1 MSNYLPVLTSL
12 TENSTELPVSA
23 ERVENYVLLLILLC
37 VFAGGTLILL
47 SLLSLLCHRCC
58 VGGRRYS
65 RASDDPEKTNTTYVE
80 DSLPTQ
86 DITIQLDESDALSAS
101 SCHDEETDRFMSTC
115 STGRR
120 VSFNESALY
129 KKESQTQNKGRRY
142 TLTNGDFHHLKKA
155 RLTHLHLAPPP
166 STPKI
171 LTIMECESTEI
182 SSLNVNKPP
191 ASKLPLYQCSER
203 AVPTWLGQ
211 SSSGA
216 LPGDTHHYILLDPRL
231 SHSPPILCP
240 PTPSSRTAEAIGDG
254 EWVRMEGERERGV
267 RGVRGTFLV
276 PGHQG
281 SVLQFLCKLRRHASL
296 EGAGPYFRK
305 WKFDSS
311 HRATS
316 LDAKGSPKRRPFQR
330 QRAASDNTDP
340 TEEDS
345 PPPHPSPPLRHD
357 ITQPLPPT
365 HSHLS
370 ARSLSPPTCPPSPSL
385 GRLEG
390 EAVVEAASRGRK
402 GRDVTHPPP
411 EPPEAQ
417 GREEEP
423 VEMTETG
430 LLREAGT
437 EKEARSWAEMGA
449 VTRTEAGEE
458 FKVWVG
464 SGEESEEGAYILGT
478 EQRVGNGAE
487 IMVWEG
493 LGTDEAQEGR
503 ERLQAEQEAETRIKA
518 RTVDGLGATSKAEAG
533 MGVRAKTGVGAV
545 LGTEKETETGARLE
559 SVIEVGATP
568 GAEFEVE
575 VGLGA
580 SVVRIKADLG
590 SGLEG
595 FLGAGTGIG
604 ADPGPRSRSG
614 SVVCISRQES
624 SETQASL
631 YRDIWSLR
639 ASLEQ
644 YASSD
649 QSSTDRESIRSDVD
663 SVCSVGGAAGQ
674 SSFTACLSQ
683 DIGDE
688 LEGEWEYGDTEREGG
703 DRRQKETEAEAE
715 YRDTGRKMVNRG
727 VQRRDS
733 EGRGGEGGGGRGGEG
748 GVGGETEAGS
758 WKLLQMDSGYTS
770 IEAPIRAPEELR
782 LFGAPGG
789 PRGKTASEKR
799 LFFTSS
805 GRKDSVSENIE
816 AKVFQEEQE
825 DEMREGTE
833 VEEKPV
839 KRSPMSPNGGQML
852 TLKEPPQSLSPLKS
866 LQPQQP
872 PLHSPQPVPSPRPV
886 RLRDY
891 SIDKKTDA
899 LFNEF
904 LRHDT
909 RFDQQGSPLH
919 SRYRSCIH
927 LRKQW
932 QRHKQYSDPGSG
944 GRYSL
949 SLERQNFRPLQ
960 RGDSAGYPLDTRYHS
975 TLLRIASAANEE
987 ANEGAASEGATN
999 EGAAHESTDVKESI
1013 NKGTGNETV
1022 ANVDAA
1028 SRSSDTL
1035 RAESSGMDPRVDN
1048 YNKNS
1053 SQAMSLSESYSS
1065 APTPV
1070 ALPEPLEDSIDPPTL
1085 HIEDPESPGLNPQ
1098 PQPQAP
1104 PPSISDKLSVTME
1117 DMLFTGLWRTGQ
1129 GQGGQEYVVGAISL
1143 SSSPEPS
1150 SPV

>member
-1 MSNYLPVLTSL
+1 MSNDLPVLTSL

-23 ERVENYVLLLILLC
+23 GRVENYVLLLILLC

-47 SLLSLLCHRCC
+47 SLLSLFCHRCC

-86 DITIQLDESDALSAS
+86 DITIRLDESDALFAS

-129 KKESQTQNKGRRY
+129 EKESQTQDKGRRY
-142 TLTNGDFHHLKKA
+142 TLTEGDFHHLKKA
-155 RLTHLHLAPPP
+155 RLTHLHMAPPP
-166 STPKI
+166 STLKI

-240 PTPSSRTAEAIGDG
+240 PTPCSRTAEAVGDG
-254 EWVRMEGERERGV
+254 EWVRMEGERERGM
-267 RGVRGTFLV
+267 RGVRGTFPV

-281 SVLQFLCKLRRHASL
+281 SVLQFFCKLRRHASL

-316 LDAKGSPKRRPFQR
+316 LDAKGHHNYTWRRYGNLVSPQGSPKRRPFQR
-330 QRAASDNTDP
+330 QRAASDNTVP

-357 ITQPLPPT
+357 IPQPLPPT
-365 HSHLS
+365 HSQISSLQHLS

-390 EAVVEAASRGRK
+390 EAVVEAASRGRR

-411 EPPEAQ
+411 EHPGAQ

-437 EKEARSWAEMGA
+437 EKETRSWAEVGA

-478 EQRVGNGAE
+478 EQRVGHGAE

-493 LGTDEAQEGR
+493 LGTDEAQEGG
-503 ERLQAEQEAETRIKA
+503 ERFQAEQEAEMRIKA

-533 MGVRAKTGVGAV
+533 MGVRAKTDVGAV

-559 SVIEVGATP
+559 SVIEVGARP
-568 GAEFEVE
+568 EAEFEVE

-580 SVVRIKADLG
+580 SVVRISDLG

-595 FLGAGTGIG
+595 FLGAGIG

-614 SVVCISRQES
+614 SAVCISRQES
-624 SETQASL
+624 SETQPSL
-631 YRDIWSLR
+631 CRDIWSLR

-644 YASSD
+644 YTSSD

-688 LEGEWEYGDTEREGG
+688 LEGEWEYGDTEREEG
-703 DRRQKETEAEAE
+703 DRRQKETEGEAE

-733 EGRGGEGGGGRGGEG
+733 EG
-748 GVGGETEAGS
+748 
-758 WKLLQMDSGYTS
+758 
-770 IEAPIRAPEELR
+770 
-782 LFGAPGG
+782 
-789 PRGKTASEKR
+789 
-799 LFFTSS
+799 
-805 GRKDSVSENIE
+805 
-816 AKVFQEEQE
+816 
-825 DEMREGTE
+825 
-833 VEEKPV
+833 EEK
-839 KRSPMSPNGGQML
+839 G
-852 TLKEPPQSLSPLKS
+852 E
-866 LQPQQP
+866 
-872 PLHSPQPVPSPRPV
+872 
-886 RLRDY
+886 
-891 SIDKKTDA
+891 
-899 LFNEF
+899 
-904 LRHDT
+904 
-909 RFDQQGSPLH
+909 
-919 SRYRSCIH
+919 
-927 LRKQW
+927 
-932 QRHKQYSDPGSG
+932 
-944 GRYSL
+944 
-949 SLERQNFRPLQ
+949 
-960 RGDSAGYPLDTRYHS
+960 
-975 TLLRIASAANEE
+975 
-987 ANEGAASEGATN
+987 
-999 EGAAHESTDVKESI
+999 
-1013 NKGTGNETV
+1013 
-1022 ANVDAA
+1022 
-1028 SRSSDTL
+1028 
-1035 RAESSGMDPRVDN
+1035 
-1048 YNKNS
+1048 
-1053 SQAMSLSESYSS
+1053 
-1065 APTPV
+1065 
-1070 ALPEPLEDSIDPPTL
+1070 
-1085 HIEDPESPGLNPQ
+1085 
-1098 PQPQAP
+1098 
-1104 PPSISDKLSVTME
+1104 
-1117 DMLFTGLWRTGQ
+1117 
-1129 GQGGQEYVVGAISL
+1129 
-1143 SSSPEPS
+1143 
-1150 SPV
+1150 

>member
-1 MSNYLPVLTSL
+1 M
-12 TENSTELPVSA
+12 
-23 ERVENYVLLLILLC
+23 LL
-37 VFAGGTLILL
+37 FDG
-47 SLLSLLCHRCC
+47 
-58 VGGRRYS
+58 
-65 RASDDPEKTNTTYVE
+65 E
-80 DSLPTQ
+80 
-86 DITIQLDESDALSAS
+86 
-101 SCHDEETDRFMSTC
+101 
-115 STGRR
+115 STGR
-120 VSFNESALY
+120 L
-129 KKESQTQNKGRRY
+129 
-142 TLTNGDFHHLKKA
+142 
-155 RLTHLHLAPPP
+155 
-166 STPKI
+166 
-171 LTIMECESTEI
+171 
-182 SSLNVNKPP
+182 
-191 ASKLPLYQCSER
+191 
-203 AVPTWLGQ
+203 
-211 SSSGA
+211 
-216 LPGDTHHYILLDPRL
+216 
-231 SHSPPILCP
+231 
-240 PTPSSRTAEAIGDG
+240 
-254 EWVRMEGERERGV
+254 
-267 RGVRGTFLV
+267 
-276 PGHQG
+276 
-281 SVLQFLCKLRRHASL
+281 
-296 EGAGPYFRK
+296 
-305 WKFDSS
+305 
-311 HRATS
+311 
-316 LDAKGSPKRRPFQR
+316 
-330 QRAASDNTDP
+330 
-340 TEEDS
+340 
-345 PPPHPSPPLRHD
+345 
-357 ITQPLPPT
+357 
-365 HSHLS
+365 
-370 ARSLSPPTCPPSPSL
+370 SLSL
-385 GRLEG
+385 YRLEG
-390 EAVVEAASRGRK
+390 EAASRGRR

-417 GREEEP
+417 KREEEP

-430 LLREAGT
+430 LWREAGT
-437 EKEARSWAEMGA
+437 RKEARSWAEVGA

-458 FKVWVG
+458 FKAWVG
-464 SGEESEEGAYILGT
+464 SGEESDEEEGVDILGT
-478 EQRVGNGAE
+478 ERTVGMGAE

-493 LGTDEAQEGR
+493 LGKNEAQEGG
-503 ERLQAEQEAETRIKA
+503 ERFQAEQEAETRIKA
-518 RTVDGLGATSKAEAG
+518 RTVDGLGATSKVEAG

-545 LGTEKETETGARLE
+545 LGTEKETKTGARLE

-595 FLGAGTGIG
+595 LLGAGTGIG

-614 SVVCISRQES
+614 SAVCISRQES
-624 SETQASL
+624 SETQPSL

-663 SVCSVGGAAGQ
+663 SVNSLGGAAGQ
-674 SSFTACLSQ
+674 SGFTACLSQ
-683 DIGDE
+683 DFGDE

-703 DRRQKETEAEAE
+703 DRRQKETEGEAE

-733 EGRGGEGGGGRGGEG
+733 EGGGGRGGEG

-789 PRGKTASEKR
+789 PRRKTASEKR

-805 GRKDSVSENIE
+805 GRKGSVSENFE

-852 TLKEPPQSLSPLKS
+852 TLKEPPKSISPLKL
-866 LQPQQP
+866 LQLQQP
-872 PLHSPQPVPSPRPV
+872 LLHSPQPVPSPRPV
-886 RLRDY
+886 RLRQRDY

-904 LRHDT
+904 LRHEP

-944 GRYSL
+944 GRYLL

-975 TLLRIASAANEE
+975 TLSRIASAADEE
-987 ANEGAASEGATN
+987 ANEEVASEGATN
-999 EGAAHESTDVKESI
+999 EGAAHESTDVKESM

-1022 ANVDAA
+1022 ANEDAA

-1035 RAESSGMDPRVDN
+1035 RAESSGMDPEVDN
-1048 YNKNS
+1048 YNNNS

-1070 ALPEPLEDSIDPPTL
+1070 ALPEPLKDSIDPPTL
-1085 HIEDPESPGLNPQ
+1085 HFEDPDSPGLNPQ

-1104 PPSISDKLSVTME
+1104 SPSISDKLSVTME
-1117 DMLFTGLWRTGQ
+1117 DRLFTGLWRTGQ
-1129 GQGGQEYVVGAISL
+1129 GQGEQDNMVGAISL
-1143 SSSPEPS
+1143 SSSSEPS